1 MDTTQETSVGAARSQ
16 EQNGFTQM
24 GEPIRVAT
32 EILRLPLTLLTVFA
46 SVFILDWAQVFF
58 IPLVMSIVIS
68 YALSPLVDKLQKWHV
83 PRAIGA
89 AGLLIMILGG
99 SGFLAY
105 SLQDETVRMI
115 ETLPAAA
122 QKFRHTVHRQWVGSK
137 GAIEN
142 VQKAADQIEHAASET
157 AAPPP
162 PAPRGVMRVQIEAP
176 KFNIRDYLW
185 NGTMGALSFLSL
197 AVMVL
202 FLTYFLMVSGD
213 AFRRKLV
220 KLSGPTLS
228 RKKITVQLLN
238 EINDQ
243 IQRYLLIQAF
253 TSILVGIA
261 SWLAFLWIGLE
272 NAAVWGLA
280 AAIFNVV
287 PYLGAI
293 LISGGTALVGL
304 LQFGNV
310 GMALTVG
317 GISLVIHSLEGYL
330 LTPWLTGRAGRMNAV
345 VVFIGMLFWGW
356 LWGVWGLLL
365 GMPIMMAI
373 KSVCD
378 RVEEFRSAGEFMAG

>member
-1 MDTTQETSVGAARSQ
+1 
-16 EQNGFTQM
+16 
-24 GEPIRVAT
+24 
-32 EILRLPLTLLTVFA
+32 
-46 SVFILDWAQVFF
+46 
-58 IPLVMSIVIS
+58 
-68 YALSPLVDKLQKWHV
+68 
-83 PRAIGA
+83 
-89 AGLLIMILGG
+89 
-99 SGFLAY
+99 
-105 SLQDETVRMI
+105 
-115 ETLPAAA
+115 
-122 QKFRHTVHRQWVGSK
+122 
-137 GAIEN
+137 
-142 VQKAADQIEHAASET
+142 
-157 AAPPP
+157 
-162 PAPRGVMRVQIEAP
+162 MRVQIEAP

>member
-1 MDTTQETSVGAARSQ
+1 VLAFFTTAA
-16 EQNGFTQM
+16 
-24 GEPIRVAT
+24 IW
-32 EILRLPLTLLTVFA
+32 LLLEA
-46 SVFILDWAQVFF
+46 E
-58 IPLVMSIVIS
+58 
-68 YALSPLVDKLQKWHV
+68 
-83 PRAIGA
+83 
-89 AGLLIMILGG
+89 
-99 SGFLAY
+99 FLA
-105 SLQDETVRMI
+105 I
-115 ETLPAAA
+115 TL
-122 QKFRHTVHRQWVGSK
+122 VLVYVG
-137 GAIEN
+137 
-142 VQKAADQIEHAASET
+142 
-157 AAPPP
+157 
-162 PAPRGVMRVQIEAP
+162 
-176 KFNIRDYLW
+176 
-185 NGTMGALSFLSL
+185 